1 MILKTGEEALVN
13 SSTTRTDVANQ
24 LNEAKALNNSMKQ
37 LRDKVGESTR
47 VKQSSDYIN
56 ETPEHKS
63 AYDQALQQAQS
74 IINESS
80 KPTLDN
86 TVIEQKVQN
95 LTNA

>member
-1 MILKTGEEALVN
+1 
-13 SSTTRTDVANQ
+13 
-24 LNEAKALNNSMKQ
+24 MKQ

-80 KPTLDN
+80 KPTFR
-86 TVIEQKVQN
+86 
-95 LTNA
+95 